1 MAKEIKYLCIVFQ
14 PAAFYQRVCGR
25 DTTIPAI
32 TVDSGLAQSSPFWV
46 NSRFPE
52 RVKAE
57 VLALLRLMAAAPSL
71 ADYNGSIKSGD
82 LTLPLIYSQ

>member
-14 PAAFYQRVCGR
+14 PVASYQCACGCG
-25 DTTIPAI
+25 TIVASNRM
-32 TVDSGLAQSSPFWV
+32 DSGLAQSSPFWV

-57 VLALLRLMAAAPSL
+57 VLALLRLMAAAPLL

>member
-1 MAKEIKYLCIVFQ
+1 MHCVSAC
-14 PAAFYQRVCGR
+14 RVLSVCLWLR
-25 DTTIPAI
+25 HNHTCY
-32 TVDSGLAQSSPFWV
+32 SGLAQSSPFWV
-46 NSRFPE
+46 NSRFSE

>member
-14 PAAFYQRVCGR
+14 PAAFHQCACGCG
-25 DTTIPAI
+25 TTIPAI
-32 TVDSGLAQSSPFWV
+32 TVDSGLPFWV

-71 ADYNGSIKSGD
+71 GR
-82 LTLPLIYSQ
+82 L